1 MKELTKEQ
9 KEELKRLA
17 DEIMNLATEVVQDY
31 EENPSEVSG
40 STIQIHEDSP
50 FMSDNKILEGDNWK
64 HTIMGNPILDKVSS
78 EKADESAQENQNS
91 LEDQATKDRKRWSG

>member
-17 DEIMNLATEVVQDY
+17 DEIMNLATEVVDDY
-31 EENPSEVSG
+31 EKNPSEMSG
-40 STIQIHEDSP
+40 SVTEVHMDSP
-50 FMSDNKILEGDNWK
+50 I
-64 HTIMGNPILDKVSS
+64 
-78 EKADESAQENQNS
+78 